1 MLGPALWSG
10 HIVFGLVLVPIRLHA
25 ATERGATPLHLVH
38 TTDDCLGRIR
48 YRKVCELDEEEVA
61 EQDMGRGFE
70 TPTGIVPI
78 SNEDLDNLPIAT
90 ARAIELVAV
99 VPADRIDPRQIGA
112 ASYYLGADRA
122 PAAAK
127 PYVLLREILARTARV
142 VVVKYA
148 VRGDRERLGILRPL
162 HDALALHGLRWSDEI
177 RDVEPGLAPATAD
190 VDEDELSAALALIE
204 ARSVGRLDEIPDLTD
219 HYAQALDSLIDAK
232 VHDRPLTPQPEPQRE
247 ALVDLMT
254 ALQQSVRDARAARGE
269 PPSGTRT

>member
-1 MLGPALWSG
+1 MIGPALWSG

-25 ATERGATPLHLVH
+25 ATERGTTPLHLVH

-90 ARAIELVAV
+90 ARAVELIAV

-127 PYVLLREILARTARV
+127 PYVLLREVLARTAQV

-162 HDALALHGLRWSDEI
+162 Y
-177 RDVEPGLAPATAD
+177 DVLPITSTDSAGATR
-190 VDEDELSAALALIE
+190 SATSNPVSP
-204 ARSVGRLDEIPDLTD
+204 R
-219 HYAQALDSLIDAK
+219 
-232 VHDRPLTPQPEPQRE
+232 RPL
-247 ALVDLMT
+247 
-254 ALQQSVRDARAARGE
+254 
-269 PPSGTRT
+269 PSTRTNYPRPSRSSRPAASTDSTRSPTSLTTTPKPSTP